1 VGESEKEREGGPT
14 MMSFVLSFFF
24 FFRMIRIERC
34 NRVSLGIGFV
44 LLFFYLFVE
53 RECVCVFLF
62 SLLKYDF
69 RFFSLS
75 HGDERGRM
83 RMR

>member
-1 VGESEKEREGGPT
+1 MGESEKEREGGPT
-14 MMSFVLSFFF
+14 MMMSFVLSFFF

-53 RECVCVFLF
+53 RECVFLF

>member
-14 MMSFVLSFFF
+14 MMMSFVLSFFF

-53 RECVCVFLF
+53 RECVFLF